1 MLVDHHLPV
10 PGLQHHRVVV
20 KGRDPA
26 LQLEAVGDNH
36 RDRPALPAGHSQDDL
51 LDMIGLFHLYF
62 PFLSVLPSVP
72 LVLDYGRE
80 GGGIMSE
87 NSLMEIKQI
96 KEVESEDDANAYL
109 AMGWKLIS
117 TYTYLPYRDEYGN
130 LRQVY
135 VLGWPSDL
143 EELNYLQDEKGCDF

>member
-1 MLVDHHLPV
+1 
-10 PGLQHHRVVV
+10 
-20 KGRDPA
+20 
-26 LQLEAVGDNH
+26 
-36 RDRPALPAGHSQDDL
+36 
-51 LDMIGLFHLYF
+51 
-62 PFLSVLPSVP
+62 
-72 LVLDYGRE
+72 
-80 GGGIMSE
+80 MSE